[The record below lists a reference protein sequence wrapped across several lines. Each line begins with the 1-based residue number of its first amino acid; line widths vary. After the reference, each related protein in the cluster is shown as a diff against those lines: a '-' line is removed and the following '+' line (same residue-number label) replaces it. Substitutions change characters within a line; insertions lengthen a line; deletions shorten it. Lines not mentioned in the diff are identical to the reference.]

1 MICSS
6 GVFFLLHYYIIVAHN
21 IRIYRYKYLPSLLKE
36 ILFPSPRTSAVDAP
50 PPKKRRR
57 LQDPED
63 VDMADAE
70 PPSPV
75 SPVTQD
81 KDSLRPVILE
91 TAKESY
97 LLSPSD
103 ESPGAYDIALVLEAE
118 VVVEEEPAPEADASE
133 EKEQNEDAAPVPA
146 ASEAAPVELE
156 KAPDVE
162 SEANKDPIPSAI
174 NSPETVN
181 KEPLPEDDAVLPPT
195 ASPPNPLPPPPTS
208 GTTPVHSPEPLPGD
222 DSMGPPS
229 SPPPTDHSFAR
240 EKTPTLLTDGD
251 IVKTQFDVQVLQ
263 RNLSVKMFR
272 FTEEGV
278 YVLDGSASGDGMEDE
293 WVIQVKNWKWAPRG
307 ARERML

>member
-1 MICSS
+1 
-6 GVFFLLHYYIIVAHN
+6 
-21 IRIYRYKYLPSLLKE
+21 
-36 ILFPSPRTSAVDAP
+36 VDAP

-181 KEPLPEDDAVLPPT
+181 KEPLPEDDAALPPT